1 MKKIYLI
8 IMILVLGVTSL
19 FAQVP
24 QKMTYQAVVRNASNQ
39 LVTNTNVGVRV
50 SVLQGS
56 INGASVYVE
65 THSTNTNTNGLLTL
79 EIGDGTTVQGTVG
92 NIDWGNGP
100 YFLKTEI
107 DPNGGVNYSITS
119 VQQLLSVPYALYAAE
134 AGNVPAFAVTPTDT
148 GYVLVLTPAGGN
160 PQVYILRNGVDG
172 AQGPEGPAGPEGPIG
187 PQGPE
192 GPTGPEGP
200 IGQNGF
206 SPTVQ
211 AVTAGD
217 STVMTITDANG
228 PHTFVIRN
236 GAQGPQGPAGVG
248 IPQTLSLNGQTLTIS
263 EGNSVTLPEGFSGDY
278 NDLTNK
284 PTLFSGNYNDLTNKP
299 TIPTVPANVSAFT
312 NDAGYITMDSVP
324 AVPTNVSAF
333 TNDAG
338 YVTGADIPDVPT
350 NVSAFQNDAGYLTSF
365 TEQQVLSISNDTLFL
380 TGGSFVKL
388 PAGFDGDYNSLTNKP
403 TLFSGNYNDL
413 TNKPTN
419 ADFGQALVRGTVN
432 NPAGATDI
440 AVTFTSYSLVT
451 GGMVSIIFARNV
463 PAGASLNI
471 NGQGSKPILW
481 RGSALP
487 TGVIKANDRCLFMYN
502 SGANSYYL
510 LAIDR
515 WGVDIDALATVART
529 GSYNDLSDKP
539 TIPTVPTDVSA
550 FNNDAGYITM
560 DSVPAVPTNV
570 SAFTN
575 DAGYITSNQVPAQT
589 NADWNATEGA
599 AQILN
604 KPNLAPV
611 ATSGNYNDLTDKPTI
626 PTIPTNVSSF
636 TNDAGY
642 ITMDSIPEIP
652 SIPTNVS
659 VFYNDANYITAQDI
673 PEIPTVPTNV
683 SAFQNDA
690 GYITMDSIPEI
701 PSIPTNVSVF
711 YNDAGYIT
719 GYTEQQVLTISND
732 TIFLTGGSFVKLP
745 AGSGEGTDVSGLQ
758 HAIDS
763 LAGVINNLQEF
774 VCGSSKVKDFD
785 GNEYNTL
792 KIGGQCWMKE
802 NLRTT
807 HYADGTP
814 IPAGSDTSTVTG
826 YRYTPNNNAANV
838 PAYGY
843 LYNGVAVMNGTAC
856 SNTVPSG
863 VQGICP
869 DGWHVPSNDEF
880 TQLNSYLG
888 GNSDYICGGNA
899 NYTAKALSATTGW
912 DASTANCA
920 PGNNPGS
927 NNASGFS
934 ALPAGYFLYSS
945 NSIQLFG
952 ARSDFWTCSANGQ
965 NMFTK
970 CILFSNAYGFSGSIS
985 SVGSGYSVR
994 CLRDNTSTT
1003 EVLLDAID
1011 ATLTIQQNGTD
1022 IGSYTPS
1029 EGVDKTVNIT
1039 TLTLADVQELINSSV
1054 APLQEQLDNVNFECG
1069 TSTVKDYDGNVYN
1082 TVKIGN
1088 QCWTKE
1094 NMRATHYS
1102 DGTPISESDSSMS
1115 STVPNYFNNTN
1126 SGEAFEQRGY
1136 LYNWP
1141 AAMHT
1146 AASSAAN
1153 PSGVQGI
1160 CPTGWHVPSDA
1171 EWTQLTEYVGSQSE
1185 YVCGSANTHIAKA
1198 LAATTGWYSSTVACA
1213 VGNDPAS
1220 NNATG
1225 FSAVSAGY
1233 IDTEVSGVN
1242 ADFWSSTTGS
1252 DNKPF
1257 DRYIAGFRT
1266 NVNRYSCD
1274 LNNGLSVRC
1283 LRDNLS
1289 VAEQLNSANEQ
1300 IAAQQTV
1307 LDNMNFECG
1316 TSTVKD
1322 YDGNEYN
1329 TVKIGNQ
1336 CWTKEN
1342 LRTTHYS
1349 NGEEIS
1355 LGLFDLDHSSTTTAY
1370 RYYPDNHSGMVD
1382 TYGYLYN
1389 WPAVMHGA
1397 ASSSANPSGVQGIC
1411 PNGWHVPSDSE
1422 WTQLTDYVSGRSE
1435 YVCGIFNTI
1444 AKALASATGCWAEC
1458 TDCDDDYNPCAVGYN
1473 QSTNN
1478 ATGFSAMPAGEHSGL
1493 SYEPSSHIAYFWSST
1508 ERNGY
1513 DGYYAWYR
1521 YLYHNSEYVTRDD
1534 HGKEAGYSVRCL
1546 RDNLSV
1552 VDQLNNANEQ
1562 IAAQQAEL
1570 AAQQAELAA
1579 QQAELDNLIIYTCE
1593 YSGVVD
1599 YDGNVYGTVMIGNQC
1614 WMKENLR
1621 TTHYA
1626 DGFEIPNGGSSYSET
1641 SPYYYDNSSASIPL
1655 KQRGYLYN
1663 WKAVSRN
1670 PSSDFN
1676 PSGKQGIC
1684 PTGWHVPSDAEW
1696 TQLTDYVGSQSQFVC
1711 GSDNDNIAKALATTY
1726 WNSSTNTCAVGNTPD
1741 NNNAT
1746 GFSAW
1751 PVGGHVGSSFNGFG
1765 YYAYFWSSTEYGSST
1780 AYCRFLT
1787 NNSANVYRN
1796 THFKSYGYSVR
1807 CLRDY

>member
-683 SAFQNDA
+683 SAFLNDA

>member
-1 MKKIYLI
+1 MD
-8 IMILVLGVTSL
+8 
-19 FAQVP
+19 
-24 QKMTYQAVVRNASNQ
+24 
-39 LVTNTNVGVRV
+39 
-50 SVLQGS
+50 S
-56 INGASVYVE
+56 IP
-65 THSTNTNTNGLLTL
+65 
-79 EIGDGTTVQGTVG
+79 EI
-92 NIDWGNGP
+92 P
-100 YFLKTEI
+100 
-107 DPNGGVNYSITS
+107 SI
-119 VQQLLSVPYALYAAE
+119 
-134 AGNVPAFAVTPTDT
+134 PTDISVFNNDA
-148 GYVLVLTPAGGN
+148 GYIT
-160 PQVYILRNGVDG
+160 
-172 AQGPEGPAGPEGPIG
+172 AQDIPE
-187 PQGPE
+187 
-192 GPTGPEGP
+192 
-200 IGQNGF
+200 
-206 SPTVQ
+206 
-211 AVTAGD
+211 
-217 STVMTITDANG
+217 
-228 PHTFVIRN
+228 
-236 GAQGPQGPAGVG
+236 
-248 IPQTLSLNGQTLTIS
+248 
-263 EGNSVTLPEGFSGDY
+263 
-278 NDLTNK
+278 
-284 PTLFSGNYNDLTNKP
+284 
-299 TIPTVPANVSAFT
+299 IPTVPTNVSAFL
-312 NDAGYITMDSVP
+312 NDAGYITMDS
-324 AVPTNVSAF
+324 
-333 TNDAG
+333 
-338 YVTGADIPDVPT
+338 IPEIP
-350 NVSAFQNDAGYLTSF
+350 
-365 TEQQVLSISNDTLFL
+365 SI
-380 TGGSFVKL
+380 
-388 PAGFDGDYNSLTNKP
+388 P
-403 TLFSGNYNDL
+403 
-413 TNKPTN
+413 
-419 ADFGQALVRGTVN
+419 
-432 NPAGATDI
+432 TDI
-440 AVTFTSYSLVT
+440 SV
-451 GGMVSIIFARNV
+451 
-463 PAGASLNI
+463 
-471 NGQGSKPILW
+471 
-481 RGSALP
+481 
-487 TGVIKANDRCLFMYN
+487 
-502 SGANSYYL
+502 
-510 LAIDR
+510 
-515 WGVDIDALATVART
+515 
-529 GSYNDLSDKP
+529 
-539 TIPTVPTDVSA
+539 
-550 FNNDAGYITM
+550 FNNDAGYITAQ
-560 DSVPAVPTNV
+560 DIPEIPTVPTNV
-570 SAFTN
+570 SAF
-575 DAGYITSNQVPAQT
+575 
-589 NADWNATEGA
+589 
-599 AQILN
+599 L
-604 KPNLAPV
+604 
-611 ATSGNYNDLTDKPTI
+611 
-626 PTIPTNVSSF
+626 
-636 TNDAGY
+636 NDAGY

-683 SAFQNDA
+683 SAFLNDAGYITMDSIPEIPSIPTNVSVFYNDANYITAQDIPEIPTVPTNVSAFLNDA